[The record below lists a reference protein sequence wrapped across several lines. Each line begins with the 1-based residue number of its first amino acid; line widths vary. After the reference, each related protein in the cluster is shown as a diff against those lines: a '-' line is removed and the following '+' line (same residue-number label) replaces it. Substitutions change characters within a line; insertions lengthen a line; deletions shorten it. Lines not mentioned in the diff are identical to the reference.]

1 MWLNTELDKRRVEYT
16 VVRETSTVKAS
27 GLGAFDRLDDARW
40 AEDRTNLDP
49 IDRERLKVAL
59 GIV

>member
-1 MWLNTELDKRRVEYT
+1 MWLNTDLDQRRVEYT
-16 VVRETSTVKAS
+16 VVRETSAVNAS

-40 AEDRTNLDP
+40 EDDRTNLDP

-59 GIV
+59 GII